1 MTTEIG
7 VPAELADA
15 LGRFLAA
22 ESIDL
27 AGVTGGSPPV
37 TIVQS
42 GPERQ
47 DSEIATLYAGGRISC
62 EVGRAMAKRLGIDP
76 INIGKLADHL
86 DIKIHGCVLGCF
98 R

>member
-7 VPAELADA
+7 VPAELAEA
-15 LGRFLAA
+15 FGQFLSA

-27 AGVTGGSPPV
+27 AAVTEGSPV
-37 TIVQS
+37 VQIVKS
-42 GPERQ
+42 GPDRQ
-47 DSEIATLYAGGRISC
+47 DSKVDTLYAGGRVSC

-76 INIGKLADHL
+76 INIGKLANHL

>member
-7 VPAELADA
+7 VPAEMADD
-15 LGRFLAA
+15 LGRFLSDA
-22 ESIDL
+22 SIDL
-27 AGVTGGSPPV
+27 SAVTDGAPPV
-37 TIVQS
+37 TIVKS
-42 GPERQ
+42 APERQ
-47 DSEIATLYAGGRISC
+47 DSEVATLYAGGRISC

-76 INIGKLADHL
+76 IDIGKLANHL